1 MIFSIVA
8 NIINTVAS
16 LFILVVIVDSIL
28 TYFLSTDNPVR
39 NALDRVVIPFLA
51 PIRRVVP
58 PLGMFD
64 LSPLILIVLVEILS
78 SIHGGK
84 RGAALAVRVTPRAT
98 KNEIIEVMNDGTI
111 KVHLTA
117 PPVDGKA
124 NEALLK
130 FMAGI
135 LEIPK
140 SRLEVVAGA
149 GGRDKIISVIDMD
162 ADTLQKKVAKFI
174 K

>member
-28 TYFLSTDNPVR
+28 TYFLSPDNPVR

-64 LSPLILIVLVEILS
+64 LSPLILIILVEILS
-78 SIHGGK
+78 SI
-84 RGAALAVRVTPRAT
+84 LIRV
-98 KNEIIEVMNDGTI
+98 
-111 KVHLTA
+111 L
-117 PPVDGKA
+117 
-124 NEALLK
+124 
-130 FMAGI
+130 
-135 LEIPK
+135 
-140 SRLEVVAGA
+140 
-149 GGRDKIISVIDMD
+149 
-162 ADTLQKKVAKFI
+162 
-174 K
+174 